1 MKSVVE
7 PMASDALRTLRIAYK
22 DFPAEMEPDWEDEVL
37 LVSQLTCIAV
47 TGIEDPVRDEI
58 DS

>member
-7 PMASDALRTLRIAYK
+7 PMASDALRTLCIAYK
-22 DFPAEMEPDWEDEVL
+22 DFPAEMEPDWEDEVG

-47 TGIEDPVRDEI
+47 TGIEDPVRDEVN
-58 DS
+58 S